1 MRAAS
6 AMGSTSDNVTR
17 HPTRDRRAD
26 APVDK
31 SCPIDPSAGAPLAII
46 CGAGSVPFAVADAVM
61 RRGRQV
67 VLFALRGWADAAAV
81 EAYPHH
87 WVALGQF
94 GRFCQFAHQEG
105 CRDVVLVGGLVRPPI
120 LQLRLD
126 WGGLKQL
133 PLIIRSFRG
142 GDDHLLS
149 GMGRM
154 FENAGF
160 HLLGAQEVAP
170 EITAPLGA
178 LGRFK
183 PDAAVEEDISRGFA
197 LLDAASAFDVG
208 QAAVIAARRVLAIEA
223 AEGTDAMLDRVI
235 AMRTSGRIAIA
246 AGAGVLVKAPK
257 RRQDRRFDLPS
268 IGPDTV
274 TRAARAGLAGI
285 AVVAGATIVAEPHR
299 LVEIADH
306 AGLFVVGRPDPET
319 PA

>member
-1 MRAAS
+1 MSAAS
-6 AMGSTSDNVTR
+6 AMGSTPGNAVR
-17 HPTRDRRAD
+17 HTPTDRRAD
-26 APVDK
+26 GK
-31 SCPIDPSAGAPLAII
+31 SSPIDPPADAPLGIL
-46 CGAGSVPFAVADAVM
+46 CGAGKVPFAVADAVM
-61 RRGRQV
+61 RQGRQV
-67 VLFALRGWADAAAV
+67 VLFPLRGWADTTTVA
-81 EAYPHH
+81 AYPHH

-94 GRFCQFAHQEG
+94 GRFCRFAHQER
-105 CRDVVLVGGLVRPPI
+105 CRDIVLVGGLVRPPI

-149 GMGRM
+149 GMGEM
-154 FENAGF
+154 FESVGF
-160 HLLGAQEVAP
+160 RLLGAHEVAP
-170 EITAPLGA
+170 EITAPLGP

-183 PDAAVEEDISRGFA
+183 PHAAVEEDISRGFA

-235 AMRTSGRIAIA
+235 AMRAAGRIAIA

-285 AVVAGATIVAEPHR
+285 AVVAGATIMAEPHR
-299 LVEIADH
+299 LVETADH
-306 AGLFVVGRPDPET
+306 AGLFVVGRPDAEA

>member
-1 MRAAS
+1 MSAAS
-6 AMGSTSDNVTR
+6 AMGPTPGNAVRHTR
-17 HPTRDRRAD
+17 RDQRADDKSSPINPSAD
-26 APVDK
+26 APLG
-31 SCPIDPSAGAPLAII
+31 IL
-46 CGAGSVPFAVADAVM
+46 CGAGRVPFAVADAVM
-61 RRGRQV
+61 RQGRQV
-67 VLFALRGWADAAAV
+67 VLFPLRGWADTAAV
-81 EAYPHH
+81 APYPHH

-94 GRFCQFAHQEG
+94 GRFCRFAHQER
-105 CRDVVLVGGLVRPPI
+105 CRDIVLVGGLVRPPI
-120 LQLRLD
+120 LRLRLD

-154 FENAGF
+154 FESVGF
-160 HLLGAQEVAP
+160 RLLGAHEVAP
-170 EITAPLGA
+170 EITAPLGP

-183 PDAAVEEDISRGFA
+183 PLAAVEEDISRGFA

-208 QAAVIAARRVLAIEA
+208 QAAVIAAHRVLAIEA

-235 AMRTSGRIAIA
+235 AMRAAGRVAIA

-274 TRAARAGLAGI
+274 TRAAQAGLAGI

-299 LVEIADH
+299 LVETADH
-306 AGLFVVGRPDPET
+306 AGLFVVGRPDAE
-319 PA
+319 AAA

>member
-1 MRAAS
+1 
-6 AMGSTSDNVTR
+6 MGSPPGNATR
-17 HPTRDRRAD
+17 HPARDRRAD
-26 APVDK
+26 APADK

-46 CGAGSVPFAVADAVM
+46 CGAGRVPFAVADAVM

-67 VLFALRGWADAAAV
+67 VLFALRGWADTAAV

-94 GRFCQFAHQEG
+94 GRFCRFAHQAG

-120 LQLRLD
+120 VQLRLD

-149 GMGRM
+149 GMGQM
-154 FENAGF
+154 FESVGF
-160 HLLGAQEVAP
+160 HLLGAHEVAP

-183 PDAAVEEDISRGFA
+183 PDAPVEEDISRGFA

-274 TRAARAGLAGI
+274 MRAARAGLAGI

-306 AGLFVVGRPDPET
+306 AGLFVVGRPDRET